1 MEEKLTKLYNTMLTI
16 ETKGTNTKTMADC
29 LRFLENVIVE
39 TRNSE
44 IGAITE
50 EVEP

>member
-16 ETKGTNTKTMADC
+16 ETKGTSTKTMADC
-29 LRFLENVIVE
+29 LRFLENTILEERSKAESV
-39 TRNSE
+39 S
-44 IGAITE
+44 